1 MKSFKQH
8 IDEECGCMRDVVPDS
23 EDIETSEVNKLED
36 ASVEDKAEYSGKKGQ
51 HAHHILHKT
60 LDAFIKKM
68 RKMGHK

>member
-1 MKSFKQH
+1 MKSFEKFIQESC
-8 IDEECGCMRDVVPDS
+8 DCSTDKVPDS